1 MNQTT
6 MISKKLLLDKDIHF
20 TPWLEKIDGRKKIPI
35 LKTIYKSGFFLIVS
49 LLNCFLPIILCVIS
63 SFINPYG
70 AQVVTGVGYV
80 NAFLLTFCQLGVSF
94 ATSTYFLIKKFHN
107 KKLVNEDSVISHSI
121 IISVLMGLFIV
132 IVYAISSYLYLWFS
146 CNRPNTIQTINYGMM
161 FLTTSMVFAL
171 LTCLNFLLVLYI
183 KIKNNFLAL
192 FLQLF
197 STALS
202 IGLSAIFTLATNLG
216 PWGVGLGLSIGSLI
230 SLLVFIVVI
239 LIYCP
244 FKFKMTYINFSYF
257 TFKEIVTESVGGIAV
272 SFFKGFGIL
281 LLAMSL
287 PNKLGAFVPLSFQ
300 VARLIWFNLMYS
312 VVWFAIGISDTI
324 KYFYLMTDSTK
335 FKPRLVINWFNKLLL
350 INFLVTLLFCVG
362 EWFLVDPLAQ
372 VYIQNGQYAPWL
384 PKPSMPIGLQDELT
398 NIFYNFKNIL
408 INHHVIDINFNGNI
422 LTATLSKISSWYD
435 EGLSGRLKIIALISD
450 LSKVSISPN
459 IISDFL
465 TYIKNYHG
473 YTSYNSEI
481 ITGLV
486 NHNFKEHD
494 LLVKL
499 GLDNFNANSSF
510 YIFGYA
516 LLCSQWTVILP
527 ANKFITKKGINNW
540 LLALVYAAAIGFVIG
555 FGSYFSLVNTSNNFI
570 RFLDAWTFPL
580 LLLAVAIYIFVLIKW
595 TITCIKYYKKDS
607 I

>member
-1 MNQTT
+1 MNKFIGT
-6 MISKKLLLDKDIHF
+6 KKGLVLDEDVHF
-20 TPWLEKIDGRKKIPI
+20 TPWLEKNNGQGKISI
-35 LKTIYKSGFFLIVS
+35 LKTLYKSGFFLIVS
-49 LLNCFLPIILCVIS
+49 LLNCFLPIILCVIA

-94 ATSTYFLIKKFHN
+94 ATSTYFLIRKFHN
-107 KKLVNEDSVISHSI
+107 KKLVNEDSVITHSI
-121 IISVLMGLFIV
+121 LISILMGFFII

-146 CNRPNTIQTINYGMM
+146 CNRPNTLQTIDYGMM
-161 FLTTSMVFAL
+161 FMATSMLFAF

-183 KIKNNFLAL
+183 KIKNHTLAL
-192 FLQLF
+192 CLQLLSITF
-197 STALS
+197 SIALS
-202 IGLSAIFTLATNLG
+202 TIFTLTTTLG
-216 PWGVGLGLSIGSLI
+216 PWGLGLGLSIGSLI
-230 SLLVFIVVI
+230 SLLIFIVII
-239 LIYCP
+239 LKYYP
-244 FKFKMTYINFSYF
+244 FKFKIAYINFSYF

-300 VARLIWFNLMYS
+300 VARLIWFNIMYS

-324 KYFYLMTDSTK
+324 KYFYLMADNTK

-350 INFLVTLLFCVG
+350 ISFLVTLLFCVG
-362 EWFLVDPLAQ
+362 EWFLVNPLAH
-372 VYIQNGQYAPWL
+372 VYVQNGQYAPWL
-384 PKPSMPIGLQDELT
+384 EKPKMDVNLQNELN
-398 NIFYNFKNIL
+398 NIFTNFKNIL
-408 INHHVIDINFNGNI
+408 IKHDVIDNNFNGNI
-422 LTATLSKISSWYD
+422 LSTTLDKISSWYN
-435 EGLSGRLKIIALISD
+435 EGIKGRLKIISLIND
-450 LSKVSISPN
+450 FSKVSISPN

-465 TYIKNYHG
+465 TYIKNYQG
-473 YTSYNSEI
+473 YTSYNSAI
-481 ITGLV
+481 IVGLV
-486 NHNFKEHD
+486 NHYFQEPD

-516 LLCSQWTVILP
+516 IFCSQWTIILP
-527 ANKFITKKGINNW
+527 ANKFVTKKGINNW
-540 LLALVYAAAIGFVIG
+540 LIALVYGVSVGFVIG
-555 FGSYFSLVNTSNNFI
+555 FGSYFSLVNTSNTFI

-580 LLLAVAIYIFVLIKW
+580 FLLAIAIYVFVLIKW
-595 TITCIKYYKKDS
+595 IITCVKYYKKDS

>member
-1 MNQTT
+1 MVINEWYFSASNISWVKIKTLT
-6 MISKKLLLDKDIHF
+6 LLIDFKNVFFISK
-20 TPWLEKIDGRKKIPI
+20 
-35 LKTIYKSGFFLIVS
+35 
-49 LLNCFLPIILCVIS
+49 
-63 SFINPYG
+63 
-70 AQVVTGVGYV
+70 
-80 NAFLLTFCQLGVSF
+80 
-94 ATSTYFLIKKFHN
+94 
-107 KKLVNEDSVISHSI
+107 
-121 IISVLMGLFIV
+121 
-132 IVYAISSYLYLWFS
+132 
-146 CNRPNTIQTINYGMM
+146 
-161 FLTTSMVFAL
+161 
-171 LTCLNFLLVLYI
+171 
-183 KIKNNFLAL
+183 
-192 FLQLF
+192 
-197 STALS
+197 
-202 IGLSAIFTLATNLG
+202 
-216 PWGVGLGLSIGSLI
+216 
-230 SLLVFIVVI
+230 
-239 LIYCP
+239 
-244 FKFKMTYINFSYF
+244 
-257 TFKEIVTESVGGIAV
+257 
-272 SFFKGFGIL
+272 
-281 LLAMSL
+281 
-287 PNKLGAFVPLSFQ
+287 
-300 VARLIWFNLMYS
+300 
-312 VVWFAIGISDTI
+312 
-324 KYFYLMTDSTK
+324 
-335 FKPRLVINWFNKLLL
+335 
-350 INFLVTLLFCVG
+350 
-362 EWFLVDPLAQ
+362 
-372 VYIQNGQYAPWL
+372 
-384 PKPSMPIGLQDELT
+384 
-398 NIFYNFKNIL
+398 
-408 INHHVIDINFNGNI
+408 
-422 LTATLSKISSWYD
+422 
-435 EGLSGRLKIIALISD
+435 LKIIALISD